1 MNSQKFENNSYC
13 VGGKHRS
20 GTKNITG
27 EVTVNKKLVEKLNYY
42 WKMCGLL

>member
-1 MNSQKFENNSYC
+1 MNSKKCKSESFC

-27 EVTVNKKLVEKLNYY
+27 EITFNKKN
-42 WKMCGLL
+42 W

>member
-1 MNSQKFENNSYC
+1 MNSQNIKSYSYC

-27 EVTVNKKLVEKLNYY
+27 EITFNKKNR
-42 WKMCGLL
+42 